1 MKQGAAEPMPQL
13 GRPGARRIVAALVL
27 LAGAALLALADR
39 GSAAP
44 AATAGERR
52 VPILAIDGAIGP
64 ATSDYVVRGLARA
77 AEGGAPFVLLRID
90 TPGGLDTAMREI
102 VQATLASPIPVV
114 GYVAPSGARAA
125 SAGTYILLACHVAA
139 MAPGT
144 TLGAA
149 TPVEI
154 GIGAPGTPPPG
165 KDEGGQDER
174 GKNGGGKNGTRGGG
188 TAKRPATADKA
199 VNDAAAYIRGLAEMR
214 GRNADWAEKAVRE
227 AASLSATEALA
238 ARVIDLIAADA
249 GALIKALDGRSVA
262 VAAGTVRLETEKVRT
277 EVDAPDWRTGLLA
290 IITNP
295 SVAAILMLIGIYG
308 IIFEF
313 YSPGFYAPGV
323 IGAICLLLAFYAF
336 HLLPVNWAGVALVL
350 LGAALLVAEAFVPSF
365 GALGLGGLVAFVV
378 GAVML
383 IDRDVPGLAVA
394 WPIVGGAALVLGAL
408 MTGVLALVARARQR
422 PVVTG
427 SGEMIGSVAPV
438 VDWQGTTGTLRV
450 HGILWQ
456 AKAERPLAAGMPA
469 RITGIDGLT
478 LEVEAVEDTHDD
490 VRR

>member
-1 MKQGAAEPMPQL
+1 MPHI
-13 GRPGARRIVAALVL
+13 GRRRLHAFLAALAL
-27 LAGAALLALADR
+27 LAGLVLALAGP

-44 AATAGERR
+44 ASTAAGERP
-52 VPILAIDGAIGP
+52 VPILGIDGGIGP
-64 ATSDYVVRGLARA
+64 ATSDYIVRGLDRA
-77 AEGGAPFVLLRID
+77 AASGAPFVLLRID
-90 TPGGLDTAMREI
+90 TPGGLDTAMRDI
-102 VQATLASPIPVV
+102 VRAILASPIPVV
-114 GYVAPSGARAA
+114 GFVAPSGARAA
-125 SAGTYILLACHVAA
+125 SAGTYILTASHVAA

-149 TPVEI
+149 TPVAL
-154 GIGAPGTPPPG
+154 GGTPGGAPPASDKGGTPAA
-165 KDEGGQDER
+165 
-174 GKNGGGKNGTRGGG
+174 T
-188 TAKRPATADKA
+188 KRPDMEDKA

-214 GRNADWAEKAVRE
+214 GRNPAWAEKAVRE
-227 AASLSATEALA
+227 AASLSAKEALA
-238 ARVIDLIAADA
+238 AHVVDLIAADPD
-249 GALIKALDGRSVA
+249 ALIKALDGRTVDMP
-262 VAAGTVRLETEKVRT
+262 AGPVRLETANVRL
-277 EVDAPDWRTGLLA
+277 VADIPDWRTDLLA
-290 IITNP
+290 IVTNP

-323 IGAICLLLAFYAF
+323 IGAICLLLALYAF
-336 HLLPVNWAGVALVL
+336 HLLPVNWTGVALVL

-383 IDRDVPGLAVA
+383 VDRDIPGLAVA
-394 WPIVGGAALVLGAL
+394 WPIVGGAALAIGAL
-408 MTGVLALVARARQR
+408 MTGILTLVARARQR

-438 VDWQGTTGTLRV
+438 IAWQGTTGTLRV

-456 AKAERPLAAGMPA
+456 AKAARPLAPGMPA

-478 LEVEAVEDTHDD
+478 LEVEAAEGGHDEE
-490 VRR
+490 RRSSR